1 MKKERMSLIL
11 SLCFSRL
18 FKKKLINIIQ
28 EDEAVIH
35 ERKMKAEEEEVDIDS
50 VTTLA
55 GSGRGPGTTSA
66 AGGNSN
72 LSATGTGSATP
83 VLTSTQ
89 SGTGIGNGHTPM
101 TVDGAIGKFGP
112 PSTGVYAAMV
122 GVNGDIDSAW
132 AEEEPDGDEPGDWKM
147 EVAMENEEGP
157 GYY

>member
-1 MKKERMSLIL
+1 MIE
-11 SLCFSRL
+11 
-18 FKKKLINIIQ
+18 NVIQ
-28 EDEAVIH
+28 EDEAVIY

-50 VTTLA
+50 ITTLA

-66 AGGNSN
+66 AGGNSH

-83 VLTSTQ
+83 IL
-89 SGTGIGNGHTPM
+89 TGIGNGHTPM
-101 TVDGAIGKFGP
+101 AVDGAIGKLG
-112 PSTGVYAAMV
+112 PSTGVYAAMAA
-122 GVNGDIDSAW
+122 VNCDIDSAW

>member
-1 MKKERMSLIL
+1 LLET
-11 SLCFSRL
+11 
-18 FKKKLINIIQ
+18 KLINVIQ
-28 EDEAVIH
+28 EDEAVIY

-83 VLTSTQ
+83 IL
-89 SGTGIGNGHTPM
+89 TGIGNGHTPM
-101 TVDGAIGKFGP
+101 AVDGAIGKLGP
-112 PSTGVYAAMV
+112 LSTGVYAAMV
-122 GVNGDIDSAW
+122 GDIDSAW
-132 AEEEPDGDEPGDWKM
+132 AEEEPDGDEPGNWKM